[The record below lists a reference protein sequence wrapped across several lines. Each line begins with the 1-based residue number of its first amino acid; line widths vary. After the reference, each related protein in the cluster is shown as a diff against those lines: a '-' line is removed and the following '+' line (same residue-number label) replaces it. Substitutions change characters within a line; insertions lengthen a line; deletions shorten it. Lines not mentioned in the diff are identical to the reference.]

1 MTNPVG
7 RPTDYRAEYCERV
20 IALGKEG
27 KSKAQMALI
36 LDVDCKTIDNWAD
49 AHPEFFLAFT
59 RARDYSK
66 AWWEDKGQD
75 NLTAQTFQ
83 TGLWSRSMAA
93 RFPDDYAERREITG
107 KDGKDLLPTAIE
119 IVGISA
125 K

>member
-1 MTNPVG
+1 
-7 RPTDYRAEYCERV
+7 
-20 IALGKEG
+20 
-27 KSKAQMALI
+27 MAAT
-36 LDVDCKTIDNWAD
+36 LDVDCKTIDNWTE

-93 RFPDDYAERREITG
+93 RFPDDYTERRQQEVTGKNGGPLQQEITVSTR
-107 KDGKDLLPTAIE
+107 PTMTRDEWLKAY
-119 IVGISA
+119 VDSPAGAAASGD
-125 K
+125 